1 MGAFVNKLFINWYE
15 LQEKAKRHEQM
26 KYHHDAM
33 IATESLLN
41 SVENPE
47 QNVNNRLDD
56 EKRKNISR
64 NRHIVKC
71 VSEAI
76 LFCGRQC
83 IALRGDNKVL
93 NGESRGNADN
103 FLAALQMIANQD
115 DICMGQERLS
125 SLALMHIHYQVKID
139 LDEVVNLFATKQSQ
153 RLELG
158 TILD

>member
-1 MGAFVNKLFINWYE
+1 MGTFVNKPFINWYE
-15 LQEKAKRHEQM
+15 LQEKAKRREQM

-41 SVENPE
+41 SVENPK

-56 EKRKNISR
+56 KKRKNISR

-83 IALRGDNKVL
+83 IALHGDN
-93 NGESRGNADN
+93 EA
-103 FLAALQMIANQD
+103 
-115 DICMGQERLS
+115 EW
-125 SLALMHIHYQVKID
+125 
-139 LDEVVNLFATKQSQ
+139 
-153 RLELG
+153 
-158 TILD
+158 

>member
-1 MGAFVNKLFINWYE
+1 MKTQSE
-15 LQEKAKRHEQM
+15 LQIKWQEE
-26 KYHHDAM
+26 
-33 IATESLLN
+33 E
-41 SVENPE
+41 E
-47 QNVNNRLDD
+47 
-56 EKRKNISR
+56 
-64 NRHIVKC
+64 C

-93 NGESRGNADN
+93 NGESRGNTGN
-103 FLAALQMIANQD
+103 FLAALQMIANHD

-139 LDEVVNLFATKQSQ
+139 LDEVVNLFATKHPQ

-158 TILD
+158 TILKG